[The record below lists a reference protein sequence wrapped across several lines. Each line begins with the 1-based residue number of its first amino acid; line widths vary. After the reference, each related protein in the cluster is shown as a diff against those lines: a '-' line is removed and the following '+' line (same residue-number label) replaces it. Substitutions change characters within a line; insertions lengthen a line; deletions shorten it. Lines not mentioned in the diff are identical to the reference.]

1 MREGG
6 GTNERRPTKPPTTH
20 YAEAR
25 EGKDYKT
32 FAPHKNNNK
41 TTWMEKK
48 EQTTTHT
55 HTDRHNVQKQIS
67 ILKNDNAKT
76 YNNNNNNNNN
86 NKQDVA

>member
-1 MREGG
+1 
-6 GTNERRPTKPPTTH
+6 
-20 YAEAR
+20 
-25 EGKDYKT
+25 
-32 FAPHKNNNK
+32 
-41 TTWMEKK
+41 MEKK
-48 EQTTTHT
+48 EQTTTPT